1 MPHDIDVRLYF
12 AADARRLVEK
22 YISAVNE
29 APDKSSASEI
39 LDFNKII
46 PMPKELDVALKSIDP
61 LTEKGQVL
69 QKKYDDNLA
78 KFGFQS
84 WYDWSLKNWGT
95 KWNSYSVVFHG
106 DQIRMNTAWYP
117 PGPIIQELARLIH
130 EDIRMT
136 YADEAYEF
144 WGESFFYGIGKPP
157 KNHIYTD
164 PSQTPPRLFEELGI
178 SEVVSCIRASH
189 DQPPDR

>member
-12 AADARRLVEK
+12 AADARRLVGK
-22 YISAVNE
+22 YLSEVNV
-29 APDKSSASEI
+29 ASDKNSASEI
-39 LDFNKII
+39 LDFNKIV
-46 PMPKELDVALKSIDP
+46 PMPKELDVTLKSIDP
-61 LTEKGQVL
+61 LTEEGQVL

-95 KWNSYSVVFHG
+95 KWNSYSVVFHANL
-106 DQIRMNTAWYP
+106 IRMNTAWYP
-117 PGPIIQELARLIH
+117 PGPVIQELARLIH

-136 YADEAYEF
+136 YVDEAYEF
-144 WGESFFYGIGKPP
+144 WGESFFYGSGKPP
-157 KNHIYTD
+157 QNHLYSD

-178 SEVVSCIRASH
+178 SEIVSYIRDSH
-189 DQPPDR
+189 DQHSDK